1 MSSLP
6 APFLQP
12 DTLFVPV
19 ADPNPERLNAHPDF
33 RVLKEASDNARR
45 VERSIEVAPA
55 DQHDGLR
62 SEAADEWGKLI
73 DQAPD
78 FIRAT
83 AKHMRVAVWTTEAL
97 VRNYGFEGLAAG
109 LRLLAGL
116 VRERWDQIVP
126 LPDEEDLAGYE
137 GDAREQE
144 INDFKLKWM
153 ASLFAVSNG
162 ESMLS
167 MPIKRVPLAQRDSG
181 PAAYWEVAAGSL
193 NEADMQALVTATDK
207 DYVSALHGEVI
218 DALEALSVLQEAVSS
233 CPGRGFS
240 IEETELLLRRIKEL
254 LEAARPDLASDTGE
268 AAIGGD
274 GPSADKPGSTTPTG
288 GPAPVAVAAGA
299 SRSDI
304 LAQVLIA
311 AEALEKLEPAGFT
324 APALREVVRKARLSP
339 DQLVAELIPDD
350 ATRQDFLL
358 RAGFALPKEDAE
370 TPSGEADW

>member
-12 DTLFVPV
+12 DALFVPV

-45 VERSIEVAPA
+45 IERSIEAAPT
-55 DQHDGLR
+55 DQHDSLR
-62 SEAADEWGKLI
+62 SEAGDEWGKLI
-73 DQAPD
+73 DNAPD
-78 FIRAT
+78 FLRAT

-109 LRLLAGL
+109 FNLLAGL

-126 LPDEEDLAGYE
+126 LPDDEDLAGYE

-144 INDFKLKWM
+144 ISDFKLKWM

-162 ESMLS
+162 ENMLS

-181 PAAYWEVAAGSL
+181 TAAYWEVAAGTL

-207 DYVSALHGEVI
+207 DYVAALHAEVG
-218 DALEALSVLQEAVSS
+218 DALEALSGLQEAVAN

-254 LEAARPDLASDTGE
+254 VESARPDLASPGGE
-268 AAIGGD
+268 PSLD
-274 GPSADKPGSTTPTG
+274 GEPSSPSAPGPAAVAG

-304 LAQVLIA
+304 LAQILTA

-339 DQLVAELIPDD
+339 VNLVAELIPDD

-358 RAGFALPKEDAE
+358 RAGLALPKDDAE
-370 TPSGEADW
+370 TPSDEANW